1 MDSLVSAAARALRA
15 GDPLGA
21 LKRVA
26 LREDAPALAL
36 RGIAMAQLGELAK
49 AKPLLRR
56 AARAFGP
63 RESVAR
69 ARCLTAEA
77 EVALAA
83 RDLGWPA
90 RALDEALRT
99 FAAHGD
105 RENELYARLLQ
116 TRRLL
121 LLGQMAGAELALSR
135 IDLRTAP
142 ALLVAIAELVSFEIG
157 LRRVDT
163 RSARAALERARHAAE
178 RANIPSLSAEVEQAM
193 GLLAIPAARLIA
205 RGEERSIL
213 LEEVEAVLA
222 SKNLVVDA
230 CRRAARSGRQ
240 VIALARR
247 PVLFALLRALAEAW
261 PGETARELLIWRAFG
276 ARRGN
281 ASHRARL
288 RVELGR
294 LRKALRGLGE
304 VRATPH
310 GFLLAPRRP
319 DEEVLV
325 LAPPIEGADADVL
338 ALLADGEA
346 WSTSALALALGSS
359 QRTVQRAL
367 SALEEAGKVRGL
379 GRGRTK
385 RWLSPPVSGFTTTLL
400 LPAFPALG

>member
-56 AARAFGP
+56 A
-63 RESVAR
+63 
-69 ARCLTAEA
+69 
-77 EVALAA
+77 
-83 RDLGWPA
+83 
-90 RALDEALRT
+90 
-99 FAAHGD
+99 
-105 RENELYARLLQ
+105 
-116 TRRLL
+116 
-121 LLGQMAGAELALSR
+121 
-135 IDLRTAP
+135 
-142 ALLVAIAELVSFEIG
+142 
-157 LRRVDT
+157 
-163 RSARAALERARHAAE
+163 ARAALERARHAAE

-325 LAPPIEGADADVL
+325 LAPPIGGADADVL
-338 ALLADGEA
+338 
-346 WSTSALALALGSS
+346 
-359 QRTVQRAL
+359 
-367 SALEEAGKVRGL
+367 
-379 GRGRTK
+379 
-385 RWLSPPVSGFTTTLL
+385 P
-400 LPAFPALG
+400 LP